1 MVIKTAPQAALKG
14 QCNKSGRLKGAG
26 KMLTKKM
33 PRVINYSAS
42 NTNESIAKFR
52 ETSPLRE
59 AEKSEVWGSRDNRIN
74 ALQDGVAIA
83 AKVFAGGGGSSE
95 GGQKKRRKWARRR
108 RR

>member
-1 MVIKTAPQAALKG
+1 MVGVP
-14 QCNKSGRLKGAG
+14 
-26 KMLTKKM
+26 
-33 PRVINYSAS
+33 
-42 NTNESIAKFR
+42 NESIAKFR

-59 AEKSEVWGSRDNRIN
+59 AEKSEVWGSRDNRMN